1 MYFDQMTALYDH
13 FTVIGSKIKIT
24 ITRTAQNANDVF
36 PMYFCLFLNDD
47 TSVAN
52 SSITNVAEAN
62 GARIVM
68 CAPSQQQN
76 FHPVSTVLTQKFSAK
91 KTYGN
96 ATLNNTNIQ
105 GSSVVDPSEQTMYTL
120 CYQHPG
126 GAEASFEALVEI
138 DYIAVWTEVKDVL
151 SS

>member
-24 ITRTAQNANDVF
+24 IIRTAQNANDVF
-36 PMYFCLFLNDD
+36 PMYFVLFLNDD
-47 TSVAN
+47 TTVAN
-52 SSITNVAEAN
+52 STITNIAEAN

-76 FHPVSTVLTQKFSAK
+76 FHPVSTVLTQKFSSK

-96 ATLNNTNIQ
+96 STLNNANIQ
-105 GSSVVDPSEQTMYTL
+105 GSAVTDPSEQTYFTL
-120 CYQHPG
+120 AYQHPG
-126 GAEASFEALVEI
+126 GAEASFEALAEI
-138 DYIAVWTEVKDVL
+138 DYIAVWNEVKDVL
-151 SS
+151 AS